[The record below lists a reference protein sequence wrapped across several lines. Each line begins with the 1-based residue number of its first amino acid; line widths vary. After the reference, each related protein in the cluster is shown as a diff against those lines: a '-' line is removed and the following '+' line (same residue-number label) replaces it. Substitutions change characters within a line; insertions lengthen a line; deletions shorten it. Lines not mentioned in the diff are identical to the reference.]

1 MSEVERKRRREREDD
16 ADERRR
22 DSKRGR
28 RDDERE
34 RDRRRRRSRSGS
46 RDRSTRRRDDRER
59 REDRRDGERHTNGR
73 SAAAKNG
80 AEPKRELDREAIEE
94 ELKRRE
100 VFHQA
105 QAAIQQKL
113 KGANP
118 AAFRVANSSIRRDE
132 AEVFVDTML
141 QKHRLT
147 DTQRKVAATLEAL
160 KRKAA
165 GGGGGVVQPAKGAD
179 GQLAGAAVPSAI
191 AAIPHGAKKE
201 EPSVEAERPKLDLRP
216 AIPVLPSADP
226 RVQQRGPE
234 RGRRAAFKFAEKGT
248 FERQAQK
255 ERAQAKLARLQNDIS
270 RAAKQTGISSA
281 VRLAI
286 VTPSGAEVVD
296 DLPAIEWWDR
306 VLLGDAENY
315 DALPPATDATHERFR
330 DTISDLIEHPVQ
342 FKAPDVALENV
353 PLRVHLTKKEAKRL
367 RRMNRQEIQ
376 REQAEKIRLG
386 LERAPEP
393 KVKLSNLMRVLGNDA
408 IQDPTK
414 MEAMVRNQ
422 VAERLRKHEEANAD
436 RKLTKKQRA
445 DKKALKI
452 MEDTSVYV
460 YVAVYK
466 VLSLANPQKRFKVLQ
481 NAKQLHMT
489 GVIVG
494 VEDMHVIVVEGGPKQ
509 QRFYKNL
516 MLKRIHWSEELV
528 GQKKGVAAEEEEG
541 QRNECVLIWEGTVPT
556 RAFHSEPRIQQ
567 APDHKS
573 ARELFAKEGVE
584 HYWDHC
590 FSHSVLLSSND

>member
-16 ADERRR
+16 AADDRRR

-34 RDRRRRRSRSGS
+34 RDRRRRRSRSRSGS
-46 RDRSTRRRDDRER
+46 RDRSTRRRDDRDR
-59 REDRRDGERHTNGR
+59 REDRRDGERHSNGR
-73 SAAAKNG
+73 SAAKNG

-165 GGGGGVVQPAKGAD
+165 GGGGVVPAAKGAD

-201 EPSVEAERPKLDLRP
+201 DPPVEAERPKLDLRP

-234 RGRRAAFKFAEKGT
+234 RGRRDAFKFAEKGT

-315 DALPPATDATHERFR
+315 DALPPATEATHERFR

-414 MEAMVRNQ
+414 MEAMVRN
-422 VAERLRKHEEANAD
+422 
-436 RKLTKKQRA
+436 
-445 DKKALKI
+445 
-452 MEDTSVYV
+452 
-460 YVAVYK
+460 
-466 VLSLANPQKRFKVLQ
+466 
-481 NAKQLHMT
+481 QLHMT

-590 FSHSVLLSSND
+590 FSHSVLLSSNE